1 MRETNVVHSKY
12 VNGTVIIKYRFID
25 MILTEEDKNESLR
38 VGQLIKKF
46 ELIDKE
52 YVDKESDIIFKKQP
66 FLISLLLGYHDDLKE
81 LELEEIM
88 RIIFL
93 IWEFFKYHNQI
104 NQTKISESQF
114 SRIQQRNIYMLKYYE
129 GEQGQKA
136 SMELISNDLKNL
148 KSKSLFGGIVFQFF
162 EKTPLLE
169 MEIEDRGIILIGLKS
184 LIECFEEI
192 VFKV

>member
-1 MRETNVVHSKY
+1 
-12 VNGTVIIKYRFID
+12 
-25 MILTEEDKNESLR
+25 MIFSEEDKNESLR
-38 VGQLIKKF
+38 VGQLIKKV

-52 YVDKESDIIFKKQP
+52 YVNKESDLIFKKQP

-129 GEQGQKA
+129 GEEGQKA
-136 SMELISNDLKNL
+136 SMELISTDLKNL
-148 KSKSLFGGIVFQFF
+148 KSKSLFGGIIFQFF
-162 EKTPLLE
+162 EKIPLIE
-169 MEIEDRGIILIGLKS
+169 MEDKTRGNILIGLKS

-192 VFKV
+192 VFKA

>member
-1 MRETNVVHSKY
+1 M
-12 VNGTVIIKYRFID
+12 VIS
-25 MILTEEDKNESLR
+25 EEDKKEVLR

-46 ELIDKE
+46 ELIDEE
-52 YVDKESDIIFKKQP
+52 YVNKESDLIFKNQP
-66 FLISLLLGYHDDLKE
+66 FLISLLLGYRNDLKE

-88 RIIFL
+88 KIIFL
-93 IWEFFKYHNQI
+93 IWEFFKNNSQI

-114 SRIQQRNIYMLKYYE
+114 ERIQQRNIYMLKYYE

-136 SMELISNDLKNL
+136 STEFTSTDLRNL
-148 KSKSLFGGIVFQFF
+148 KSKSLFGGIIFQFF

-169 MEIEDRGIILIGLKS
+169 MDIEDRGIILVGMKS

-192 VFKV
+192 VV

>member
-1 MRETNVVHSKY
+1 M
-12 VNGTVIIKYRFID
+12 IIS
-25 MILTEEDKNESLR
+25 EEDKNESLR
-38 VGQLIKKF
+38 VGQLIKKI

-52 YVDKESDIIFKKQP
+52 FVDKESDLIFVKQP
-66 FLISLLLGYHDDLKE
+66 FLISLLIGYSYDFKE

-88 RIIFL
+88 KMIFL
-93 IWEFFKYHNQI
+93 IWEYFKDHSQI

-114 SRIQQRNIYMLKYYE
+114 ERIHQRNIYMLKYYE

-162 EKTPLLE
+162 EKASLSE
-169 MEIEDRGIILIGLKS
+169 MENEDRGIILVGMKT

-192 VFKV
+192 MFKE